1 LRQQTIKSKSNN
13 DKLGETKMLK
23 KSLLASSVAAVL
35 SLGVMPAMAEEEAS
49 GPNYVSATVGVANLY
64 LWRGLNLSDGGSAGS
79 IYGSLDWSHDLGFY
93 AGVWG
98 ASGDESLGTEY
109 DLYAGYTFETGD
121 FSADLMLANY
131 VYSDNGDEPFGDDTG
146 SDVILSLGYAGVE
159 GSYTKR
165 IAGGGYDD
173 AYFTLGYSYDAFGL
187 NVGYQQLSDYEG
199 EGEDASY
206 THVDI
211 NYAFNDNL
219 SFTVSKVVDRSS
231 DGGKLDDVASDST
244 LFVVAYD
251 MAFDL

>member
-1 LRQQTIKSKSNN
+1 
-13 DKLGETKMLK
+13 MLK

-35 SLGVMPAMAEEEAS
+35 SLGVMPAMAEEVVEVEGVEEAS
-49 GPNYVSATVGVANLY
+49 GPNYVSATVGVSNMY
-64 LWRGLNLSDGGSAGS
+64 LWRGLNLSENGSAGS

-93 AGVWG
+93 AGVWA
-98 ASGDESLGTEY
+98 ASGDETLGTEY

-121 FSADLMLANY
+121 FSADLMLVNY

-187 NVGYQQLSDYEG
+187 NVGYQQYSEYDDRG
-199 EGEDASY
+199 DADY
-206 THVDI
+206 THVDLS
-211 NYAFNDNL
+211 YAFNDNL
-219 SFTVSKVVDRSS
+219 SFTVSKVVDRSKS
-231 DGGKLDDVASDST
+231 LEEEEMSDST

-251 MAFDL
+251 LAFDL

>member
-1 LRQQTIKSKSNN
+1 
-13 DKLGETKMLK
+13 MLK

-35 SLGVMPAMAEEEAS
+35 SLGVMPAMAEEAVEVSGEEVS
-49 GPNYVSATVGVANLY
+49 GPNYLSATVGVSNLY
-64 LWRGLNLSDGGSAGS
+64 LWRGQNLSDGGSAGS

-93 AGVWG
+93 AGVWA

-131 VYSDNGDEPFGDDTG
+131 VYSDNGDEPFGDETG

-165 IAGGGYDD
+165 IAGGSYDD
-173 AYFTLGYSYDAFGL
+173 AYFTLGYSYAAFGL
-187 NVGYQQLSDYEG
+187 NVGYQQYSEYDDRG
-199 EGEDASY
+199 DADY
-206 THVDI
+206 THVDLS
-211 NYAFNDNL
+211 YAFNDNL
-219 SFTVSKVVDRSS
+219 SFTVSKVVDQSKS
-231 DGGKLDDVASDST
+231 LEEEEMSDST

-251 MAFDL
+251 LAFDL

>member
-1 LRQQTIKSKSNN
+1 
-13 DKLGETKMLK
+13 MLK

-35 SLGVMPAMAEEEAS
+35 SLGVMPAMAEEVAVVEIEEEAE
-49 GPNYVSATVGVANLY
+49 GPNYVSATVGVSNLY
-64 LWRGLNLSDGGSAGS
+64 LWRGLNLSDGKGSGS

-98 ASGDESLGTEY
+98 ASGDGSLGTEY
-109 DLYAGYTFETGD
+109 DLYGGYTFETGD
-121 FSADLMLANY
+121 FFADIMFANY
-131 VYSDNGDEPFGDDTG
+131 VYPEQDDEPFGDNTG
-146 SDVILSLGYAGVE
+146 SDVIVTLGFAGVE

-173 AYFTLGYSYDAFGL
+173 AYLTLGYSYAQFGATL
-187 NVGYQQLSDYEG
+187 GYQHFADYEG
-199 EGEDASY
+199 DGEDANY
-206 THVDI
+206 THLDV

-219 SFTVSKVVDRSS
+219 TFTVSKVVDRNS
-231 DGGKLDDVASDST
+231 DAGTLADVAPDAT

>member
-1 LRQQTIKSKSNN
+1 
-13 DKLGETKMLK
+13 MLK

-35 SLGVMPAMAEEEAS
+35 SLGVMPAMAEEVVEVEGVEEAS
-49 GPNYVSATVGVANLY
+49 GPNYVSATVGVSNMY
-64 LWRGLNLSDGGSAGS
+64 LWRGLNLSESGSAGS

-93 AGVWG
+93 AGVWA

-121 FSADLMLANY
+121 FSADLMLVNY
-131 VYSDNGDEPFGDDTG
+131 VYSDTNVDDDGEIIDNEEPFASDTG
-146 SDVILSLGYAGVE
+146 SDMIITLGYAGVE

-187 NVGYQQLSDYEG
+187 NVGYQQYSEYDDRG
-199 EGEDASY
+199 DADY
-206 THVDI
+206 THVDLS
-211 NYAFNDNL
+211 YAFNDNL
-219 SFTVSKVVDRSS
+219 SFTVSKVVDRSKS
-231 DGGKLDDVASDST
+231 LEEEEMSDST

-251 MAFDL
+251 LAFDL